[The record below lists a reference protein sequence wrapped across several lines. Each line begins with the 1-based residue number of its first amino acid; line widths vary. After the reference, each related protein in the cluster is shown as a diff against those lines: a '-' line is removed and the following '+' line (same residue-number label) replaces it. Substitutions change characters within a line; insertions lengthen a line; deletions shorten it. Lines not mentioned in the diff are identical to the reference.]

1 MTEST
6 PTPPPDADWHDAPCG
21 LLLVN
26 SAGMIERANATLS
39 EWLGYEAQAL
49 ARKMPFVNLLSIG
62 GRIFYQTHIAPLV
75 RMQGEATDL
84 KLDLV
89 TASGERLPALMNIA
103 RRADG
108 GLSVS
113 CVLMNG
119 RAQYEQELL
128 LMKRRAED
136 AVTNLTRGRVDA
148 EDRALL
154 AEQMIGIVSHD
165 LRNPLMAITA
175 GLDFLAPVSTTD
187 RQQKVHALTV
197 SAVRR
202 AERLIRDLLDFT
214 AVRIGN
220 GLAINR
226 RSTDVASWLDDA
238 VAELRLSFPD
248 HVLELTS
255 TGRSRFE
262 IDPDRLVQLLGNL
275 VGNAV
280 RYGAAG
286 RPIQISVNGDDDLH
300 LSVQNEG
307 SPIPVEQQALLFDAM
322 VRGQSERNAE
332 GVGLGLFIVRAI
344 AEAHGG
350 EVTVQS
356 SSEDGTCFSVRLASS

>member
-1 MTEST
+1 MTDNT
-6 PTPPPDADWHDAPCG
+6 PTLPNADWQDAPCG
-21 LLLVN
+21 LLIVN
-26 SAGMIERANATLS
+26 SGGMIERVNARLCA
-39 EWLGYEAQAL
+39 WLGYEAQAL
-49 ARKMPFVNLLSIG
+49 ALKMAFMNLLSIG

-75 RMQGEATDL
+75 RMQGEAADL

-103 RRADG
+103 RRADDS
-108 GLSVS
+108 LSVS
-113 CVLMNG
+113 CVLMSG

-175 GLDFLAPVSTTD
+175 GLDLLAPVSTTD
-187 RQQKVHALTV
+187 RQRKVHALTV
-197 SAVRR
+197 SAAGR

-214 AVRIGN
+214 AARIGT
-220 GLAINR
+220 GLAITR
-226 RSTDVASWLDDA
+226 RSTDVFRSLEDA
-238 VAELRLSFPD
+238 VDEMRLGFPEHVLRL
-248 HVLELTS
+248 TC
-255 TGRSRFE
+255 TGRSHFE

-280 RYGAAG
+280 RYGAPG
-286 RPIQISVNGDDDLH
+286 RPIEISVNGDEDLH

-307 SPIPVEQQALLFDAM
+307 SPIPLEQQALLFDAM

-356 SSEDGTCFSVRLASS
+356 SSDTGTCFSVRLASS